1 MIPRL
6 APHALSLP
14 NWLFLR
20 VAAAMVKI
28 DPEARSSMWE
38 DLERRRST
46 EIEYLNGEIIRLGE
60 KHGVPTPVN
69 RKIRELVRAAE
80 GAQKGSPRLTAEA
93 LWTAVASA

>member
-1 MIPRL
+1 V
-6 APHALSLP
+6 LSLP
-14 NWLFLR
+14 NWAFLR

-28 DPEARSSMWE
+28 DPEARARMWE
-38 DLERRRST
+38 DLERRRPT

-80 GAQKGSPRLTAEA
+80 IARQGSPKLTAEA
-93 LWTAVASA
+93 LWADVASA